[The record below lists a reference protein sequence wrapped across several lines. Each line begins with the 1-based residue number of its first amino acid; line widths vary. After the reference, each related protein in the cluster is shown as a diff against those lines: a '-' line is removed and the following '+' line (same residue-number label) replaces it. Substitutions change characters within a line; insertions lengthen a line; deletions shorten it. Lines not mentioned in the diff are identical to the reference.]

1 MSTHKQAKKRKPA
14 PAPPPLTPMPEH
26 PSTPI
31 RPEKFPSIRQTAML
45 AALLSRSA
53 PTTETEAREAARS
66 ALLLWRVTR
75 DEINEQRERASSY
88 WKSIDENRTAMQTA
102 QSRITAR
109 LERLGKSDLTHQK
122 SVSWQEAAEAL
133 FPSHTP
139 KQGGDELSKIVAAH
153 MAGQSCWR
161 GWKLTDFK
169 RWGFDSKLGFPSL
182 VAIFD
187 SIENDK
193 ETKATS
199 AKFSAMGKK
208 SVAQRK
214 RGKLA

>member
-1 MSTHKQAKKRKPA
+1 MNTHKQAKKRKPA

-45 AALLSRSA
+45 AALISRSA

-109 LERLGKSDLTHQK
+109 LERLGISNLADQK
-122 SVSWQEAAEAL
+122 RVSWQAAAKAL

-139 KQGGDELSKIVAAH
+139 KQRGSELSKIVVAH

-161 GWKLTDFK
+161 GWTLTDFK
-169 RWGFDSKLGFPSL
+169 RWGFDSTLGFPSL
-182 VAIFD
+182 VAIVD
-187 SIENDK
+187 SIETDK

>member
-1 MSTHKQAKKRKPA
+1 
-14 PAPPPLTPMPEH
+14 
-26 PSTPI
+26 
-31 RPEKFPSIRQTAML
+31 ML
-45 AALLSRSA
+45 AALISPSA

-139 KQGGDELSKIVAAH
+139 NQRDAELSKIVTEN
-153 MAGQSCWR
+153 MVGKSCWHM
-161 GWKLTDFK
+161 WKLEDFK
-169 RWGFDSKLGFPSL
+169 AHGFDSSLGFASL
-182 VAIFD
+182 VKFVD
-187 SIENDK
+187 SIETEK
-193 ETKATS
+193 EAKAKS
-199 AKFSAMGKK
+199 EKFSKLGKK
-208 SVAQRK
+208 SGVKRK
-214 RGKLA
+214 SQAWGKCA